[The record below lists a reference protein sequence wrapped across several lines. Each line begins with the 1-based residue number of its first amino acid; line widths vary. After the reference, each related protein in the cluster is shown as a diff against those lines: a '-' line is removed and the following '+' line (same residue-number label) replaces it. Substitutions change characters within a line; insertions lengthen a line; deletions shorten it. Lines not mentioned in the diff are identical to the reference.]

1 MTVMTEEV
9 SSHRPLETKDPAC
22 HVGSPGEA
30 PGPATRQGG
39 GSKGDAWAKVFI
51 SQEGMTKAK

>member
-1 MTVMTEEV
+1 MTEEV